1 MRERVIA
8 GFLVVALG
16 ILGLPAGAAAL
27 FGGAD
32 LDEDLLFALEQD
44 PLGTHVAVAATD
56 GLPTGAL
63 VSALEVL
70 GLDVTPM
77 VNLPAVAVRGSATMI
92 RAAAGVTGVDKLWFN
107 APLDQAA
114 YTSSRSVIQA
124 DVVHTAPDLGFT
136 GVGVTIAVLDS
147 GIEATHP
154 DLEFGSKTIQ
164 NVKILGNQHL
174 LPDLTVAVEDVP
186 DTDTTTGHGT
196 HVAGIAAGSGA
207 ASNGLYAGVAPG
219 ASLVGV
225 GAADGIEMLTA
236 LAGYD
241 WILSN
246 HDEYGI
252 RIINNSWADGSIEY
266 DPEHPLNVASK
277 RAHDAGI
284 VVVFAAGNDGQQSGN
299 VFNRYAYPD
308 WVVSVGGGT
317 KLGTLGSF
325 SSRGSDLH
333 HADVVAPG
341 EFIVST
347 MAKTGVVGIPNQT
360 PLDLTY
366 PMDPHVLAPE
376 HIPYYTVKV
385 GTSMA
390 APHVA
395 GIAALM
401 LEANPSLTPDQI
413 RQLLID
419 TASPMPGC
427 APMDCGAGYVNALAA
442 VRAALS
448 AATPAPQPPA
458 AAVTATPTTGAA
470 PLLVTFDASAS
481 VDGDGQVVAYQW
493 DLHGDGTAVET
504 TSPTISH
511 SYGPG
516 VHIVTVVAVDDDGL
530 ASAPA
535 SVTVRASD
543 PPTAVAD
550 VPNHARSGQTIL
562 FDASRSFDPD
572 GQVVSYTFEFGDGT
586 VVTTSSD
593 RVPHTFTTA
602 GPVRRAW
609 RVVVTDDAGLQDA
622 ITGTIKVT
630 P

>member
-32 LDEDLLFALEQD
+32 IDEDLLFALQQD

-56 GLPTGAL
+56 ALPSGTL

-77 VNLPAVAVRGSATMI
+77 VNLPAVAIRGSATMI
-92 RAAAGVTGVDKLWFN
+92 HAAAGVAGVDKLWFN
-107 APLDQAA
+107 APLEQAT

-124 DVVHTAPDLGFT
+124 DVVHTSPDLGFT
-136 GVGVTIAVLDS
+136 GAGVAIAVLDS

-154 DLEFGSKTIQ
+154 DLEFGTKTIQ

-252 RIINNSWADGSIEY
+252 RVINNSWADGSIEY
-266 DPEHPLNVASK
+266 DPEHPLNVASL

-284 VVVFAAGNDGQQSGN
+284 VVVFAAGNDGQDSGN

-317 KLGTLGSF
+317 KLGGLGSF
-325 SSRGSDLH
+325 SSRGSEEH
-333 HADVVAPG
+333 HADLVAPG

-366 PMDPHVLAPE
+366 PLEPHVLAPE

-401 LEANPSLTPDQI
+401 LEANPALTPDQV

-419 TASPMPGC
+419 TATPMPGC
-427 APMDCGAGYVNALAA
+427 APIDCGAGYVNALAA
-442 VRAALS
+442 VRAAL
-448 AATPAPQPPA
+448 AVGAPVPQPPV

-481 VDGDGQVVAYQW
+481 TDADGQVVAYRW
-493 DLHGDGTAVET
+493 DLHGDGITVET
-504 TSPTISH
+504 TSPTVTH
-511 SYGPG
+511 SYDPG
-516 VHIVTVVAVDDDGL
+516 VHTVTVVAVDDDGL
-530 ASAPA
+530 ASVPA
-535 SVTVRASD
+535 TVTVRASD
-543 PPTAVAD
+543 PPTAAAE
-550 VPNHARSGQTIL
+550 VPNHARSGQTVV
-562 FDASRSFDPD
+562 FDASTSFDPD
-572 GQVVSYTFEFGDGT
+572 GQIASYTFEFGDGT

-602 GPVRRAW
+602 GPVRLAW

-622 ITGTIKVT
+622 VTGTIKVT